1 MPRTSLWRFVALAA
15 LLLSPLAPRGVAAQQ
30 SDNPPRPK
38 LDAQADTNSAQEY
51 YLFGVQQL
59 TRRPRVAADAFYW
72 ASRLAPPWAD
82 PYYARATALVLA
94 DRSRL
99 LRYFA
104 GDQSILRS
112 KEVAFIDSQYQAAYA
127 RNPFVVSR
135 LDRHLY
141 DELISQLTRG
151 EVSTLSRGRTGD
163 LVLDARKASLQGR
176 YAEALRNWDMAI
188 KRHPD
193 SIGFYVHRS
202 RAFNALAQHD
212 SAVAEM
218 TRALEKLR
226 ARDEERVARVFESVA
241 MYEHAL
247 AYLHVQR
254 GDDVLARQAYERAL
268 LSDLSFYHARAGLA
282 DLALRQG
289 DTASAVLEYGQAVAL
304 RPDDG
309 GLRAGYAM
317 ALVQANR
324 HGEAVEEL
332 KRAVELEP
340 WFAQPYYVLGRLY
353 DHAGFTEQALAQYDS
368 FLARAARQLDERD
381 WVEARLKELRV
392 PAP

>member
-1 MPRTSLWRFVALAA
+1 M
-15 LLLSPLAPRGVAAQQ
+15 
-30 SDNPPRPK
+30 
-38 LDAQADTNSAQEY
+38 
-51 YLFGVQQL
+51 
-59 TRRPRVAADAFYW
+59 
-72 ASRLAPPWAD
+72 
-82 PYYARATALVLA
+82 
-94 DRSRL
+94 
-99 LRYFA
+99 
-104 GDQSILRS
+104 
-112 KEVAFIDSQYQAAYA
+112 
-127 RNPFVVSR
+127 
-135 LDRHLY
+135 
-141 DELISQLTRG
+141 
-151 EVSTLSRGRTGD
+151 
-163 LVLDARKASLQGR
+163 
-176 YAEALRNWDMAI
+176 M
-188 KRHPD
+188 
-193 SIGFYVHRS
+193 
-202 RAFNALAQHD
+202 
-212 SAVAEM
+212 
-218 TRALEKLR
+218 RALQKLR

-254 GDDVLARQAYERAL
+254 GDDVLAREAYERAL

-289 DTASAVLEYGQAVAL
+289 DTASAVSEYGQAVAL

-353 DHAGFTEQALAQYDS
+353 DHAGFTEQALAQYDA
-368 FLARAARQLDERD
+368 FLSRAPQQLDERD
-381 WVEARLKELRV
+381 WVETRLKELRV

>member
-1 MPRTSLWRFVALAA
+1 MHRAIRWLVAAIA
-15 LLLSPLAPRGVAAQQ
+15 GLLLVPLAPHGVAAQQ
-30 SDNPPRPK
+30 SHAPSRPK
-38 LDAQADTNSAQEY
+38 LDAQADTNSAQAY
-51 YLFGVQQL
+51 YQFGVQQL
-59 TRRPRVAADAFYW
+59 ARRPQTAADAFYW

-82 PYYARATALVLA
+82 PYYARATALILA

-104 GDQSILRS
+104 GDQSVLRS
-112 KEVAFIDSQYQAAYA
+112 KEVVYSDSLYRAAYA

-141 DELISQLTRG
+141 DELISQLTGG
-151 EVSTLSRGRTGD
+151 EASTLSRGRTGD
-163 LVLDARKASLQGR
+163 LVWDARKASLQGR
-176 YAEALRNWDMAI
+176 YGEAVRHWDLAI
-188 KRHPD
+188 KRYPD
-193 SIGFYVHRS
+193 SIGFYVQRS

-218 TRALEKLR
+218 MRALEKLR

-241 MYEHAL
+241 MYEHGL

-254 GDDVLARQAYERAL
+254 GDDVLAREAYERAL

-289 DTASAVLEYGQAVAL
+289 DTASAVSEYGQAVAL

-353 DHAGFTEQALAQYDS
+353 DHAGFTEQALAQYDA
-368 FLARAARQLDERD
+368 FLSRAPQQLDERD
-381 WVEARLKELRV
+381 WVETRLKELRV